1 MHPTMI
7 MALAGEV
14 ERERRS
20 DRHAVQLQSLARA
33 NRAQGIDGSDA
44 ARGFA
49 RRLLAGFGLR
59 PRLS

>member
-1 MHPTMI
+1 MHPMMI

-14 ERERRS
+14 ERERR
-20 DRHAVQLQSLARA
+20 RERQAVALRSLALA
-33 NRAQGIDGSDA
+33 NRAQGVDASDA
-44 ARGFA
+44 GRGFA